1 MLINKNRVELG
12 RLFGGK
18 WGGLGREGGFFQEL
32 YISHALQVGV
42 VRKKKNNDKK
52 HQFNSYNCTV
62 VKVITDIQV
71 LKQRK

>member
-52 HQFNSYNCTV
+52 TS
-62 VKVITDIQV
+62 I
-71 LKQRK
+71 